1 MGSNYPGW
9 KLAVWE
15 FLWVKIFRVEIVLG
29 RNFQGE
35 NCLRGSHPGWEFS
48 EWELSGWEL
57 SLVGI
62 FWVEIVWVE
71 VILRGNFFLMG
82 VFQMK
87 IARSESSWW
96 QFSGNLVL
104 VLADK

>member
-1 MGSNYPGW
+1 MR
-9 KLAVWE
+9 E
-15 FLWVKIFRVEIVLG
+15 FLWVEIFQVEIVLG
-29 RNFQGE
+29 GNFQGE
-35 NCLRGSHPGWEFS
+35 NCLRGSQPGWEFS

-62 FWVEIVWVE
+62 FWVGIVWVE
-71 VILRGNFFLMG
+71 VILGGNFLLMG

-87 IARSESSWW
+87 TARPESSGW
-96 QFSGNLVL
+96 QFLGNLVL